1 MSIQAIASSEQ
12 PASASHAPRAMR
24 PSPSLPSSP
33 NEPLLLGI
41 VLALT
46 ALVYS
51 PALRFAFVFDDHWQ
65 LIENQWVQAW
75 RFVPGYFAGHVWQHL
90 GAKPPDNYYRPLN
103 FLWYRVND
111 ALFGLNPAGWHGA
124 AILLHVLA
132 TYLAYQVARRLTGR
146 SLVAA
151 AAALVFG
158 IHPMRHDVVGWVSGT
173 TESLYAVL
181 LFAAFLAYL
190 RSREAGHR
198 GLWTLLS
205 CASYGLAL
213 LSKEPAI
220 LLPLIVF
227 AHACLYGRRAAE
239 DSGAP
244 QQSQHDQPSRPP
256 QPPLSRR
263 LLDAARIALA
273 YLPVAV
279 AYLAVRSS
287 ILHGFSHPKVEVTA
301 RTLVFSV
308 PSIAWFYMRQWLLP
322 NRMSEFYETPLQSH
336 FNAAHV
342 LLPVLALAALALIL
356 WLVRNKL
363 GWREVAFALVWMC
376 AFLLPVF
383 DLGVFPQG
391 DIVHD
396 RYFYVPSFGAA
407 LLLALALD
415 RLSRGKLLFGIPRR
429 WLLATAALL
438 ALLSYGTVNAMSYW
452 ASDFQM
458 LDHAMHY
465 SPNDPILRNHY
476 SVGLALLGRASY
488 ERHDWPAAETYLQR
502 AAKID
507 PEAADNYLQLG
518 MVDLNTGRSAEAES
532 NFRTAVA
539 LRPAEPMYRFALGI
553 ALQNQH
559 NCAAA
564 VAQFTEA
571 LALKPGFASAQQ
583 QIDACRATAQQSSRQ
598 ASGQNA
604 VTSLAK
610 PAQAA
615 P

>member
-1 MSIQAIASSEQ
+1 MPIQAIASSEQ
-12 PASASHAPRAMR
+12 SASASHATPAP

-132 TYLAYQVARRLTGR
+132 TYLAYQVARRITGR

-158 IHPMRHDVVGWVSGT
+158 VHPMRHDVVGWVSGT

-181 LFAAFLAYL
+181 LFVAFLAYL
-190 RSREAGHR
+190 RSREEGHR
-198 GLWTLLS
+198 ALWTLLS
-205 CASYGLAL
+205 CVCYGLAL

-227 AHACLYGRRAAE
+227 AHAWLYGRSAT
-239 DSGAP
+239 SAP
-244 QQSQHDQPSRPP
+244 DAHEPP
-256 QPPLSRR
+256 LTETETQPPLSRR

-273 YLPVAV
+273 YLPVAA

-287 ILHGFSHPKVEVTA
+287 ILHGFSHPKVEITA
-301 RTLVFSV
+301 RTLVFSL

-336 FNAAHV
+336 FGAAHV
-342 LLPVLALAALALIL
+342 LFPVLALAALFLIL
-356 WLVRNKL
+356 WRVRKKL
-363 GWREVAFALVWMC
+363 GSREVAFSLVWMC

-415 RLSRGKLLFGIPRR
+415 RLSPGKLLFGIPRR

-458 LDHAMHY
+458 LDHAMRY

-488 ERHDWPAAETYLQR
+488 EQHDWPAAETYLQR

-518 MVDLNTGRSAEAES
+518 MVDLNTGRSADAES

-539 LRPAEPMYRFALGI
+539 LRPAEPMYRFAFGI
-553 ALQNQH
+553 ALQQQH

-564 VAQFTEA
+564 VAEFTEA
-571 LALKPGFASAQQ
+571 LALKPGFAPAQQ

>member
-1 MSIQAIASSEQ
+1 MSTQA
-12 PASASHAPRAMR
+12 PASIETPAWQAKF
-24 PSPSLPSSP
+24 SPPPSSP
-33 NEPLLLGI
+33 SEPLLLGI
-41 VLALT
+41 ILALT

-65 LIENQWVQAW
+65 LLENQWVQAW

-103 FLWYRVND
+103 FLWYRLND

-132 TYLAYQVARRLTGR
+132 TLLAYNVARRVTGR
-146 SLVAA
+146 PLVAA
-151 AAALVFG
+151 ATALLFG
-158 IHPMRHDVVGWVSGT
+158 IHPMRHGVVGWVSGT

-190 RSREAGHR
+190 RSREGHR
-198 GLWTLLS
+198 ARWTVIS
-205 CASYGLAL
+205 CAWYGLAL

-220 LLPLIVF
+220 LLPVIVF
-227 AHACLYGRRAAE
+227 AHAWLYGCRATLKL
-239 DSGAP
+239 DAP
-244 QQSQHDQPSRPP
+244 SP
-256 QPPLSRR
+256 SRR
-263 LLDAARIALA
+263 LRDAATLALA
-273 YLPVAV
+273 YLPVAA

-287 ILHGFSHPKVEVTA
+287 ILHGFSHPKVAVTA
-301 RTLVFSV
+301 RTLVFSL

-336 FNAAHV
+336 FDAAHV
-342 LLPVLALAALALIL
+342 LLPILALATLALIL

-363 GWREVAFALVWMC
+363 GSRDVAFSLIWIF

-396 RYFYVPSFGAA
+396 RYFYVPSFGAS

-415 RLSRGKLLFGIPRR
+415 RRLSRGALLFGLPRR

-438 ALLSYGTVNAMSYW
+438 ALLSYATVNAMSYW
-452 ASDFQM
+452 ATDFQM
-458 LDHAMHY
+458 LDHAMLF

-476 SVGLALLGRASY
+476 SVGLALMGRASY
-488 ERHDWPAAETYLQR
+488 QQHDWTAAEMYLQR

-507 PEAADNYLQLG
+507 PAAADNYLQLG
-518 MVDLNTGRSAEAES
+518 MVDLNTGRPGEAEA
-532 NFRTAVA
+532 NFRTAIG
-539 LRPAEPMYRFALGI
+539 LRPSEPMYHFALGI
-553 ALQNQH
+553 ALTQH
-559 NCAAA
+559 NNCADAI
-564 VAQFTEA
+564 AQFVQA
-571 LALKPGFASAQQ
+571 LALKPGFPAAQQ
-583 QIDACRATAQQSSRQ
+583 QIDACRAQISSRQ
-598 ASGQNA
+598 AAAAGHDTVS
-604 VTSLAK
+604 SLAK
-610 PAQAA
+610 PAQ
-615 P
+615 PHE

>member
-1 MSIQAIASSEQ
+1 MSTQARTSIEPPVSQTKPQSL
-12 PASASHAPRAMR
+12 PASV
-24 PSPSLPSSP
+24 PSSP
-33 NEPLLLGI
+33 SETLLLGL
-41 VLALT
+41 VLAVT

-132 TYLAYQVARRLTGR
+132 TFLAYLVARRVTGR
-146 SLVAA
+146 PLVAVA
-151 AAALVFG
+151 TALLFG

-190 RSREAGHR
+190 RSREGHR
-198 GLWTLLS
+198 AAWIFIS
-205 CASYGLAL
+205 CAWYGLAL

-220 LLPLIVF
+220 LLPAIVF
-227 AHACLYGRRAAE
+227 THAWLYGCRANP
-239 DSGAP
+239 AP
-244 QQSQHDQPSRPP
+244 DTHQQSARLLPEPPS
-256 QPPLSRR
+256 LSRR
-263 LLDAARIALA
+263 LLDAASVALA
-273 YLPVAV
+273 YLPVAA

-287 ILHGFSHPKVEVTA
+287 VLHGFSHPKVDITG
-301 RTLVFSV
+301 RTLVFSL
-308 PSIAWFYMRQWLLP
+308 PSIAWFYVRQWLLP

-336 FNAAHV
+336 FDAADV
-342 LLPVLALAALALIL
+342 LLPVLALVALALIL

-363 GWREVAFALVWMC
+363 GSRDVAFSVVWMC

-396 RYFYVPSFGAA
+396 RYFYVPSFGAS

-415 RLSRGKLLFGIPRR
+415 RVSRGALLFGLPRR
-429 WLLATAALL
+429 WLLATAVLL

-452 ASDFQM
+452 ATDFQM
-458 LDHAMHY
+458 LDHAMLF
-465 SPNDPILRNHY
+465 SPHDPILRNHY
-476 SVGLALLGRASY
+476 SVGLAFLGRASY
-488 ERHDWPAAETYLQR
+488 EQHDWPAAEMYLQR

-507 PEAADNYLQLG
+507 PDAADNYLQLG
-518 MVDLNTGRSAEAES
+518 MVDLNTGRPEQAES
-532 NFRTAVA
+532 NFRTAVG

-553 ALQNQH
+553 ALQQRH
-559 NCAAA
+559 NCPEAI
-564 VAQFTEA
+564 AQFSEA

-583 QIDACRATAQQSSRQ
+583 QIDACR
-598 ASGQNA
+598 
-604 VTSLAK
+604 
-610 PAQAA
+610 
-615 P
+615 